1 MSEDASSIAE
11 QHPMVVDLTQS
22 FGESSEKMVSTH
34 LSNQQDE
41 GYREK
46 SARPHCPPLLLLLLP
61 LLLSPTHMSAAHR
74 FASRGRWRS

>member
-34 LSNQQDE
+34 LSNQQDGMCE
-41 GYREK
+41 DIMKDIEK
-46 SARPHCPPLLLLLLP
+46 KVRALTARH
-61 LLLSPTHMSAAHR
+61 
-74 FASRGRWRS
+74 